1 MLLRPHMYSLCAL
14 EAKDAE
20 CHQLIVDSHTA
31 YAHIECMK
39 ESMGLSSSPP
49 LPSCVY
55 LIWLQLVRLITIRCS
70 LCRTGPH
77 VVTACYTAAELQT
90 ILTLAL
96 QLVRT
101 AQTHSL
107 GSPFLVR
114 QTLPN

>member
-1 MLLRPHMYSLCAL
+1 MHERKHGTFFVISFAKLRISYLA
-14 EAKDAE
+14 
-20 CHQLIVDSHTA
+20 TA
-31 YAHIECMK
+31 CQVNKQSVAAF
-39 ESMGLSSSPP
+39 
-49 LPSCVY
+49 V
-55 LIWLQLVRLITIRCS
+55 
-70 LCRTGPH
+70 GPH